1 MIACSEGRP
10 GKSARVRT
18 LAISL
23 LAAASPLAPG
33 TPSLQAQVSPDI
45 LQVLQQGGAWV
56 ALAIEDG
63 VGSFESAPV
72 PTLGIQLRGQLRIWE
87 EHTGTW
93 HVVMRDL
100 ARAEDPV
107 ILERLM
113 VPGEPVD
120 FDYQT
125 GMLGQIRIDVRWS
138 EARDTTLRV
147 WVGTELTPGEKA
159 RRASQPVASDASRA
173 QALDR
178 NRDTATY
185 SYLLMYTDVYCNY
198 ADSGS
203 RVPAAGSVGED
214 AELGREPAIWRPSC
228 APTPR
233 TREGSLRR
241 PAIPRRHPAGPDLPS
256 PGGLRSKPPLPRGWR
271 HRPDRAA

>member
-1 MIACSEGRP
+1 MSAAGTAEEPALNPRSARRP
-10 GKSARVRT
+10 RKSAWLRT
-18 LAISL
+18 LAVSAL
-23 LAAASPLAPG
+23 TAVSPLAPASH
-33 TPSLQAQVSPDI
+33 SLQAQVSPEI

-63 VGSFESAPV
+63 VGSFQSGPV

-87 EHTGTW
+87 EHTGSW

-125 GMLGQIRIDVRWS
+125 GMLGQIQIDVRWS

-147 WVGTELTPGEKA
+147 WVGTELTPGE
-159 RRASQPVASDASRA
+159 SE
-173 QALDR
+173 AL
-178 NRDTATY
+178 T
-185 SYLLMYTDVYCNY
+185 STDVYWNY
-198 ADSGS
+198 VGS
-203 RVPAAGSVGED
+203 E
-214 AELGREPAIWRPSC
+214 GRM
-228 APTPR
+228 
-233 TREGSLRR
+233 L
-241 PAIPRRHPAGPDLPS
+241 S
-256 PGGLRSKPPLPRGWR
+256 PGGDGLREQAQDLVHQRCADQCRAPARIERRGDLHHVGPHEVEPAQAVQER
-271 HRPDRAA
+271 DRLARG

>member
-1 MIACSEGRP
+1 M
-10 GKSARVRT
+10 
-18 LAISL
+18 
-23 LAAASPLAPG
+23 SPE
-33 TPSLQAQVSPDI
+33 I

-63 VGSFESAPV
+63 VGSFQSGPV

-87 EHTGTW
+87 EHTGNW

-100 ARAEDPV
+100 ARDEGPV

-147 WVGTELTPGEKA
+147 WVGTELTPGE
-159 RRASQPVASDASRA
+159 PVELTS
-173 QALDR
+173 
-178 NRDTATY
+178 
-185 SYLLMYTDVYCNY
+185 TDVYWHY
-198 ADSGS
+198 GGS
-203 RVPAAGSVGED
+203 RTCMPIGGK
-214 AELGREPAIWRPSC
+214 RC
-228 APTPR
+228 TPR
-233 TREGSLRR
+233 AGTGSRTSAMRR
-241 PAIPRRHPAGPDLPS
+241 PAPCPRSDREAG
-256 PGGLRSKPPLPRGWR
+256 RPPPHRLPRG
-271 HRPDRAA
+271 

>member
-1 MIACSEGRP
+1 LSPGR
-10 GKSARVRT
+10 GRRRRASAWVRA
-18 LAISL
+18 LAIVVV
-23 LAAASPLAPG
+23 AAVSPLAPG
-33 TPSLQAQVSPDI
+33 TSSLRAQVSPEI

-63 VGSFESAPV
+63 VGSFQSGPV

-87 EHTGTW
+87 EHTGNW

-125 GMLGQIRIDVRWS
+125 GMLGQIQIDVRWS

-147 WVGTELTPGEKA
+147 WVGTELTPGEQA
-159 RRASQPVASDASRA
+159 EPDSRRTASGEPGSQR
-173 QALDR
+173 
-178 NRDTATY
+178 Y
-185 SYLLMYTDVYCNY
+185 SSLLTFTDVYWNY
-198 ADSGS
+198 AGSGGCALLS
-203 RVPAAGSVGED
+203 ARSDGLGEQAQDLVHQRCADQRRAPARIERRGDLHHVASHEVE
-214 AELGREPAIWRPSC
+214 
-228 APTPR
+228 APQAVQER
-233 TREGSLRR
+233 
-241 PAIPRRHPAGPDLPS
+241 
-256 PGGLRSKPPLPRGWR
+256 
-271 HRPDRAA
+271 DRLASG

>member
-1 MIACSEGRP
+1 M
-10 GKSARVRT
+10 
-18 LAISL
+18 
-23 LAAASPLAPG
+23 SPE
-33 TPSLQAQVSPDI
+33 I

-63 VGSFESAPV
+63 VGSFQSGPV

-87 EHTGTW
+87 EHTGSW

-125 GMLGQIRIDVRWS
+125 GMLGQIQIDVRWS

-147 WVGTELTPGEKA
+147 WVGTELTPGE
-159 RRASQPVASDASRA
+159 PT
-173 QALDR
+173 AL
-178 NRDTATY
+178 T
-185 SYLLMYTDVYCNY
+185 STDVYWNY
-198 ADSGS
+198 CGS
-203 RVPAAGSVGED
+203 RSCVLSAGGQRLREQAQDFVHQRCADQRGAPARIE
-214 AELGREPAIWRPSC
+214 
-228 APTPR
+228 
-233 TREGSLRR
+233 RR
-241 PAIPRRHPAGPDLPS
+241 GDLHHVAS
-256 PGGLRSKPPLPRGWR
+256 HEVEAAQAVQQRDRLARG
-271 HRPDRAA
+271 